1 MTTARV
7 KLTGDDFKIFL
18 LCTRRQRLQEL
29 KAVQKNAIFGD
40 VREISR
46 DEYVQEVN
54 KAGEGIWVILLVYKQ
69 S

>member
-1 MTTARV
+1 M
-7 KLTGDDFKIFL
+7 
-18 LCTRRQRLQEL
+18 QEL
-29 KAVQKNAIFGD
+29 KAAQKSAIFGD

-54 KAGEGIWVILLVYKQ
+54 NAGEGIWVILLVYKQ